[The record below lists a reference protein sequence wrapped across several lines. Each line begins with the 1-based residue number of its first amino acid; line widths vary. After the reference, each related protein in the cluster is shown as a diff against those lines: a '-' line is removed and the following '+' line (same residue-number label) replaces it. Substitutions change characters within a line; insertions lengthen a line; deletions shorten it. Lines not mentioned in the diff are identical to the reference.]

1 MGIDYTVSNA
11 LLHALSYVKRGR
23 AVTLGRQ
30 EIHAPDGMAH
40 FLTKYGYPSKQYTG
54 FCEVFLKD
62 MGFETVDR

>member
-40 FLTKYGYPSKQYTG
+40 FLTKYGTRLNSILDFVKC
-54 FCEVFLKD
+54 FSRIWVLK
-62 MGFETVDR
+62 RWIP

>member
-1 MGIDYTVSNA
+1 MDRMGIDYTVSNA

-40 FLTKYGYPSKQYTG
+40 FLTKYGTHI
-54 FCEVFLKD
+54 L
-62 MGFETVDR
+62 